1 MKRMLGLVGVSL
13 LWSALAAAEPK
24 TADEWYKEGE
34 NQYNLGDFDKAA
46 DAFKQG
52 FSLETDDA
60 KKPAFLYNV
69 AQAYRQGN
77 KCKDAVFFYKRFLSL
92 KDTGV
97 GKPLSD
103 DKHKEIEGLINELDA
118 CAKTQDAIAKKP
130 PENTMSPSGD
140 TTGTS
145 PGTPNGNTGNTT
157 GTGTKVANAGDEG
170 GEEGDEGG
178 VRKGV
183 TVEPKLVTGR
193 LGLGASFVS
202 AGNLDIPVQ
211 PNFTLIGGYPI
222 KLIPKLRGEPGIA
235 IAYKPIPFKN
245 AMGGSETA
253 AMTQLLLNASATYE
267 VMPKISARGDLGLG
281 LLFLSGV
288 DMGSPFTQS
297 GAGTSG
303 ALAMFSFRFALSGE
317 YDVTKNIF
325 ATVTPFAYS
334 WSPAK
339 TGLRSDIA
347 AINSFDF
354 LVGAGYR
361 M

>member
-1 MKRMLGLVGVSL
+1 MGVSL

-34 NQYNLGDFDKAA
+34 NQYNLGEFDKAA

-52 FSLETDDA
+52 FALETDDA

-103 DKHKEIEGLINELDA
+103 DKHKEIEGLIAELDA
-118 CAKTQDAIAKKP
+118 CAKNQEAIAKKP

-140 TTGTS
+140 STGKSTGTTGTA
-145 PGTPNGNTGNTT
+145 GTTT
-157 GTGTKVANAGDEG
+157 ATGTKVANAGDEG
-170 GEEGDEGG
+170 GDEGDEGG
-178 VRKGV
+178 VRKGI
-183 TVEPKLVTGR
+183 TLEPKLVTGR

-222 KLIPKLRGEPGIA
+222 KLIPKLRA
-235 IAYKPIPFKN
+235 
-245 AMGGSETA
+245 
-253 AMTQLLLNASATYE
+253 
-267 VMPKISARGDLGLG
+267 
-281 LLFLSGV
+281 
-288 DMGSPFTQS
+288 
-297 GAGTSG
+297 
-303 ALAMFSFRFALSGE
+303 
-317 YDVTKNIF
+317 
-325 ATVTPFAYS
+325 
-334 WSPAK
+334 
-339 TGLRSDIA
+339 
-347 AINSFDF
+347 
-354 LVGAGYR
+354 
-361 M
+361 